1 MPFIAL
7 ISRLPRVGSASLA
20 AFVLA
25 LCVMAP
31 VQSQTL
37 TIALTGEQ
45 PSLDPHFLN
54 GPGAHMH
61 NRHVF
66 ERLTDHDEE
75 GRLVP
80 ALATSWRLE
89 DLTTWVFTLRSG
101 VRFHD
106 GTPFEAADVVA
117 SMERIPRINSGAFNA
132 AIRGISKVEA
142 RDRLTVAIRTD
153 GPHPTLPASLS
164 VVSIVPARLATAP
177 PEDFV
182 NGRAMVGTGPFRFQ
196 AYQRSQLYSL
206 VRNDTYWGER
216 PDWAEVRIRYIPEG
230 AARMAALRAGEVDLV
245 QNLPPLEAE
254 ALRRN
259 PRFQVFSAPA
269 YRVYFLNFD
278 LARPSSDFALDPNG
292 RRLPANPLQDR
303 RVRAAIAGSIDARL
317 LVDRVMGGFGEPLGQ
332 LASTKT
338 FGHVPGLAPPRLSAA
353 QARALLAEA
362 GYPQGFSLTI
372 HAPTDSIAGAPAL
385 AQGLASMLGRI
396 GIRTTVATA
405 PWAVY
410 FREIM
415 KDGGPAYSAWMM
427 SWGNSGGDAIDALQA
442 LVHSRQPELRLGAQN
457 QSRYANPQ
465 VDALVQRALKEMDDA
480 RREELQREA
489 MRLVVED
496 VAVAPL
502 FTQVSVDAGRAGL
515 RYRPNPR
522 AHIHAHEVRLAR

>member
-1 MPFIAL
+1 MLSAALNRLLMPIVL
-7 ISRLPRVGSASLA
+7 LWLCMA
-20 AFVLA
+20 A
-25 LCVMAP
+25 MAA
-31 VQSQTL
+31 QAQTL
-37 TIALTGEQ
+37 TLAYTGEQ
-45 PSLDPHFLN
+45 PSLDPHFTN

-66 ERLTDHDEE
+66 ERLTDHDGD
-75 GRLVP
+75 GRLIP
-80 ALATSWRLE
+80 ALATAWKLE
-89 DLTTWVFTLRSG
+89 PNNTWVFTLRPN

-106 GTPFEAADVVA
+106 GSMLEAADVVA
-117 SMERIPRINSGAFNA
+117 SIERIPRINSGAFNA
-132 AIRGISKVEA
+132 AIRGISKAVA
-142 RDRLTVAIRTD
+142 RDKLTVALQTD
-153 GPHPTLPASLS
+153 GPHPTLPASLA
-164 VVSIVPARLATAP
+164 VVSILPARLAAAP
-177 PEDFV
+177 SEDFV
-182 NGRAMVGTGPFRFQ
+182 SGRAMVGTGPFRFK
-196 AYQRSQLYSL
+196 AYQRAQAYTLA
-206 VRNDTYWGER
+206 RNDSYWGDK

-230 AARMAALRAGEVDLV
+230 AARIAALLAGEADLV

-269 YRVYFLNFD
+269 YRVYFMNFD
-278 LARPSSDFALDPNG
+278 VARASTDFATTLDGKP
-292 RRLPANPLQDR
+292 LAKNPLQDR
-303 RVRAAIAGSIDARL
+303 RVRAAIAGSIDAQL
-317 LVDRVMGGFGEPLGQ
+317 LVERVMGGFGEPVGQ
-332 LASTKT
+332 LASSKT
-338 FGHVPGLAPPRLSAA
+338 FGHAPGLAPPRLSQAA
-353 QARALLAEA
+353 ARALLAEA
-362 GYPQGFSLTI
+362 GYPQGFALTL

-385 AQGLASMLGRI
+385 AQGIASMLGRI

-427 SWGNSGGDAIDALQA
+427 SWGNSGGDSIDALQA
-442 LVHSRQPELRLGAQN
+442 LLHSRQPEKRLGAQN

-465 VDALVQRALKEMDDA
+465 LDALVQQALREPDNT
-480 RREELQREA
+480 RREALQRQA
-489 MRLVVED
+489 MQLVVGD